1 MTMVRNAGKS
11 YVSRESSVW
20 KRDDCG
26 DFVEVYTMMYVLER
40 LNA

>member
-11 YVSRESSVW
+11 YVSQESSVW
-20 KRDDCG
+20 KRDDYG
-26 DFVEVYTMMYVLER
+26 DFADVYTMMYVLER